1 MGKTKDI
8 NKSIDSIK
16 ERIEEHIEKLKQ
28 ELKVPSSRLLY
39 GYYHFKET
47 IRSMLLILKKE
58 YEKINQ
64 KEKGE
69 VILKLY
75 LAKLENILR
84 ENNCLD
90 EYRARYLK
98 DFGEYP

>member
-8 NKSIDSIK
+8 NQKINSLKEQID
-16 ERIEEHIEKLKQ
+16 EHIEKLKK
-28 ELKVPSSRLLY
+28 ELQVPSSKLLY

-47 IRSMLLILKKE
+47 IRSMLLVLKKE

-64 KEKGE
+64 NEKGE
-69 VILKLY
+69 IILRLY
-75 LAKLENILR
+75 LARLESILR

-90 EYRARYLK
+90 EYKVRYLK